1 MNKDVGRLTSKE
13 VKDLEAKVTEIFVNL
28 DDNKEEI
35 AKEEIIKLLSTPNYF
50 IREIVGKKLVEY
62 HDGDRMDTVVLS
74 LLGHKTYGVRA
85 ATIFYYFLKY
95 SEDPQKIFNILEIS
109 WGDTPWETEH
119 ILHEMWIKYPDLMKI
134 EMMKWV
140 TSEFDKQR
148 ALAYHGM
155 ELIAGND
162 PFYIAAC
169 VEINL
174 DNENVDVQKK
184 IANVLTHVVRAKPAE
199 SLPYLREWLTK
210 PTEQRTKTIYLSMKK
225 LLSIAIQNATNGKI
239 SRSDDFYLLT
249 MHAINDWKVDPLENI
264 VEIGTKLVNF
274 TKKPN
279 PIDEPDNKV

>member
-1 MNKDVGRLTSKE
+1 MNKDIGRLTSKE
-13 VKDLEAKVTEIFVNL
+13 IKDLEAKVQQIFINL
-28 DDNKEEI
+28 DEGQEDL
-35 AKEEIIKLLSTPNYF
+35 AKEDIIQLLSTSNYF
-50 IREIVGKKLVEY
+50 IRELVGKKLVEY
-62 HDGDRMDTVVLS
+62 RDGDKMDLVVLS

-95 SEDPQKIFNILEIS
+95 SDDPEKIFKLLEIS
-109 WGDTPWETEH
+109 WSDTPWETEH
-119 ILHEMWIKYPDLMKI
+119 ILHEMWIKYPDIMKA

-140 TSEFDKQR
+140 RSEFDKQR

-162 PFYIAAC
+162 PFYIAEC
-169 VEINL
+169 VELNL

-210 PTEQRTKTIYLSMKK
+210 ASEQRTKTIYLSMKK
-225 LLSIAIQNATNGKI
+225 LLSIAIQNAANGKI
-239 SRSDDFYLLT
+239 NRTDDFYLLT
-249 MHAINDWKVDPLENI
+249 MHAINDWKTDPLENI
-264 VEIGTKLVNF
+264 AELGTKLVNF

-279 PIDEPDNKV
+279 PIEEPDVKA